1 MVYFLCFWFLKEDLA
16 LYLIAIISNFLV
28 HYFWGKESRSFE
40 RKKLLT
46 AWLSPLTHLL
56 HPDFIAKLTNNFT
69 GLFKDLISLAILALL
84 ITIEVFLFFTDI
96 IFPISHILQFI
107 THWFDFYLWYLYEF
121 FIHVQVLFVA
131 SQFFSIILVFILYI
145 PALQFDFFNS

>member
-1 MVYFLCFWFLKEDLA
+1 
-16 LYLIAIISNFLV
+16 
-28 HYFWGKESRSFE
+28 
-40 RKKLLT
+40 
-46 AWLSPLTHLL
+46 L

-107 THWFDFYLWYLYEF
+107 TH
-121 FIHVQVLFVA
+121 
-131 SQFFSIILVFILYI
+131 
-145 PALQFDFFNS
+145 